1 MFIYELFEGNKYKC
15 TCLPNDKDPD
25 CPKHGL
31 EPMDVGDALD
41 EQGVAEN
48 KAAGI
53 DKMFNNLGDPVYA
66 NLQRVALLAMQG
78 RQSEAAGR
86 LQTVIKDAD
95 PAVQKKITDAVNNIK
110 PVTINGRVAD
120 SSTLDKSKQ
129 HNDWI
134 TNTFIPW
141 VQSLLGQQGMAEGK
155 KPDNYHIVNKDGK
168 PASLASYADRASA
181 EKDRDAKHPGAEVRQ
196 VGPRGKVKGV
206 SEGAT
211 GAKSLGLH
219 YPTNNEA
226 KQRLD
231 PKCWTGYKKQGTK
244 MKGGVRVNNCVPVE
258 EENKG
263 LYYNVNKRKKAGTSR
278 DADHPKAPTAQAWKD
293 AAKTAKK

>member
-1 MFIYELFEGNKYKC
+1 MFIYELFEGGKEYKC

-41 EQGVAEN
+41 EQDVAEGMAGKVVFSGTGANGGTYEIIQSGPTDFMIHANGRHIDTYGSLQRAMSVLKNEVPGLQQGVAEG
-48 KAAGI
+48 K
-53 DKMFNNLGDPVYA
+53 
-66 NLQRVALLAMQG
+66 
-78 RQSEAAGR
+78 
-86 LQTVIKDAD
+86 
-95 PAVQKKITDAVNNIK
+95 
-110 PVTINGRVAD
+110 
-120 SSTLDKSKQ
+120 
-129 HNDWI
+129 
-134 TNTFIPW
+134 
-141 VQSLLGQQGMAEGK
+141 MAELDMDLEDPEISDRQFEKMYGMTRK
-155 KPDNYHIVNKDGK
+155 EARELFSKTNMWDFPQVRDPNKPLHEQGV
-168 PASLASYADRASA
+168 A
-181 EKDRDAKHPGAEVRQ
+181 EG
-196 VGPRGKVKGV
+196 
-206 SEGAT
+206 
-211 GAKSLGLH
+211 KSLGLH

-244 MKGGVRVNNCVPVE
+244 MKGGVRVNNCVPIE